1 MLFWETLGWML
12 WATVFIGYLFAL
24 FAIIGDLFRDRGLS
38 GWWKALWVVLLIFL
52 PFLTVLVYLIARGQ
66 GMAERSSKAARDA
79 ADATESYIRQ
89 VAGKTPTEEIAAAA
103 ALRDAGSVSA
113 EEFERLKAKALA

>member
-38 GWWKALWVVLLIFL
+38 GWWKAVWVVLLIFL

-79 ADATESYIRQ
+79 EDATESYIRQ

-103 ALRDAGSVSA
+103 ALRDAGSISA